1 MQAFLVTASTRSPSF
16 PLRLMI
22 PIFGV
27 GKGPS
32 VSDVVIEQGELLEA
46 EDDERQL
53 LQWRKA
59 PPSTK
64 ESCNL

>member
-1 MQAFLVTASTRSPSF
+1 
-16 PLRLMI
+16 MI

>member
-1 MQAFLVTASTRSPSF
+1 
-16 PLRLMI
+16 MI

-32 VSDVVIEQGELLEA
+32 VSEVVVEQGELLEA

-53 LQWRKA
+53 PQWREA
-59 PPSTK
+59 PPSKK